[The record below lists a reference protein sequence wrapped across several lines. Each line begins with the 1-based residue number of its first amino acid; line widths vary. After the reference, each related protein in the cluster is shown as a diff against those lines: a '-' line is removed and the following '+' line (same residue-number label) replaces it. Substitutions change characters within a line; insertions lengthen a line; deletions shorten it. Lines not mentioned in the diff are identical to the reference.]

1 MSSPVSRADLAI
13 YQGDDYAATVTVLN
27 PDNTPADITGFTAQA
42 QIRRAVADLDP
53 VVVATM
59 TAVIA
64 SPDVSLSLS
73 HDQTKSLTGRYVW
86 DLQLTSITDASVTT
100 ILAGRVSVTAEV
112 TRISSE
118 LRIPR
123 TAKIS
128 GHPETAEVSG

>member
-118 LRIPR
+118 LR
-123 TAKIS
+123 
-128 GHPETAEVSG
+128 